1 MSRYVPNLYNFWIV
15 IFVALGSAACAY
27 SIAVIGS
34 TTGQP
39 SFYRSLGLAMQGE
52 PGYSR
57 TNHLI
62 GAFNG
67 VNSAGAALGAIQSAW
82 LMERYSRKYT
92 IQLGALIQIIGGAL
106 CAGSINVGMFLAGRF
121 IVGWA
126 IGILYTAIPVY
137 QSEMSTPA
145 TRGFMVSMHGIMIAI
160 GYLLSSWIGF
170 GVYFITAN
178 GSDSSFPWRFPISF
192 QTVPAILLL
201 VGSPRLP
208 FSPRWLV
215 QKGRYEEAKEVLR
228 SLHTLKDSDDHTI
241 SNREFDQIRQQTEAD
256 LAVKEHTTWYELVR
270 TPGNRKR
277 ALIAVFLFWGNQM
290 TGNLVIANY
299 GTIIFA
305 SLGMTGYMPLLLL
318 ALWIVVSVGGNTICA
333 LFLDRFGRRNF
344 MLVGIAGMF
353 VALLGECITQAVSVN
368 DDPNSNIPGKR
379 AAAFFLFLWIAFYS
393 SCQDGTQYVYL
404 AEIYPNYLRGQG
416 TAFGIFNLFIASIV
430 VLVAA
435 PTAFSTIG
443 WRFFIVFIVPTFFYF
458 WIVYFMFPE
467 TRLKSLEEIAELF
480 SESVA
485 VHLDDANAED
495 EKTEGVSMTED
506 VSVSKD
512 GATTKQETV

>member
-1 MSRYVPNLYNFWIV
+1 M
-15 IFVALGSAACAY
+15 C
-27 SIAVIGS
+27 S
-34 TTGQP
+34 TRLT
-39 SFYRSLGLAMQGE
+39 SLHYQ
-52 PGYSR
+52 
-57 TNHLI
+57 
-62 GAFNG
+62 
-67 VNSAGAALGAIQSAW
+67 
-82 LMERYSRKYT
+82 
-92 IQLGALIQIIGGAL
+92 
-106 CAGSINVGMFLAGRF
+106 
-121 IVGWA
+121 
-126 IGILYTAIPVY
+126 AIPVY

-192 QTVPAILLL
+192 QIVPAILLL

-241 SNREFDQIRQQTEAD
+241 SNREFDQIRQQTAAD

-353 VALLGECITQAVSVN
+353 AALLGECITQAVSVN
-368 DDPNSNIPGKR
+368 NDPNSNIPGKR

-435 PTAFSTIG
+435 PTAFSSKHPFLPSLSTPCKALLTSRVQPLVGDFSLSLSCRPSSTSGSCILCSPRLASSP
-443 WRFFIVFIVPTFFYF
+443 WRRLQSCSPSPLRFISMRPTQK
-458 WIVYFMFPE
+458 MK
-467 TRLKSLEEIAELF
+467 RQK
-480 SESVA
+480 
-485 VHLDDANAED
+485 
-495 EKTEGVSMTED
+495 
-506 VSVSKD
+506 VSV
-512 GATTKQETV
+512 